1 MKSLLAKPEENKTK
15 TAVPAP
21 APAKVPQVEQATGV
35 PAGLPRFLSGGRQ
48 DLAQRLQRQAAS
60 PSQDALRVDAGLPQS
75 VKTPPVAST
84 ASSPA
89 SSASASVAGVP
100 RTIPFVEMKRN
111 GIEYGLR
118 PPFIYDYGHW
128 WTEIDGSES
137 YGWWPDHCPVTTK
150 ETFLGTG
157 GELNG
162 GKGCGPPTT
171 QQ

>member
-1 MKSLLAKPEENKTK
+1 
-15 TAVPAP
+15 
-21 APAKVPQVEQATGV
+21 
-35 PAGLPRFLSGGRQ
+35 
-48 DLAQRLQRQAAS
+48 
-60 PSQDALRVDAGLPQS
+60 
-75 VKTPPVAST
+75 
-84 ASSPA
+84 
-89 SSASASVAGVP
+89 
-100 RTIPFVEMKRN
+100 MKRN

-162 GKGCGPPTT
+162 GKGCGRTTPKQDPHHGEVPTDADFNPVLTVPKADADVRREIHDFVGSYSGEWRWTFGFGQNCRSFQKSLMTTVGLVEPPSP
-171 QQ
+171 